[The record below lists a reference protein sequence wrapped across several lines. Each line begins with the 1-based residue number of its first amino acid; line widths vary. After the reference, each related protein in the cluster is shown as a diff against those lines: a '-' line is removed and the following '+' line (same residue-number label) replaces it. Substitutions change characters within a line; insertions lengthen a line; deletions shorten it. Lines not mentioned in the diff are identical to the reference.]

1 MGIHFH
7 TNLYVLPSVSFRIDE
22 LESGFVE
29 VLADVLDA
37 MEAGEAEEA
46 LGEIVERTVSSCEE
60 EEEKMDCGKARS
72 WYVRLWGRVVAA
84 DICDEHRNAVRYDY
98 ILHAILCLLQ
108 N

>member
-1 MGIHFH
+1 M
-7 TNLYVLPSVSFRIDE
+7 D
-22 LESGFVE
+22 

-84 DICDEHRNAVRYDY
+84 DISSDEHRSAVRYDCTQASLDFCDHL
-98 ILHAILCLLQ
+98 IMWHIGFCQSLDFVTALPPMSKLW
-108 N
+108 